1 MKKTDF
7 VSRKTFHQLMVE
19 KVYRF
24 LIKESNSRIVCNTP
38 SREKRFWTKLK
49 LITGE
54 YIYPDIVDF
63 GKKFAYEI
71 HIIGERRR
79 EYFDKL
85 TDSWTGV
92 NVFIEEKSP
101 PETLVMKVG
110 YLGTFLVKRIQW
122 QVRRKEKYIE
132 REKPIISWISEKI
145 AKDENLEVDIEGFA
159 KQIGLLNEDTEEL
172 VDGLMYVLF
181 YNGYYVNINGKKMII
196 RKKKEGDKLPDYLP
210 EIMETL
216 EEITENSV

>member
-1 MKKTDF
+1 MEKTDF

-24 LIKESNSRIVCNTP
+24 LIKEYKSESRIVYNAP
-38 SREKRFWTKLK
+38 SREIKLK

-85 TDSWTGV
+85 TDNWRGV
-92 NVFIEEKSP
+92 NVFIEEKS

-110 YLGTFLVKRIQW
+110 YLGAFKVKRIQW

-132 REKPIISWISEKI
+132 AVKPIISWISEKI
-145 AKDENLEVDIEGFA
+145 AKDQNLEVDINEFA
-159 KQIGLLNEDTEEL
+159 KQIGLFNEDTEEL

-181 YNGYYVNINGKKMII
+181 YVGYYVNLNGEKMII

-216 EEITENSV
+216 EEITENSD